1 MHTWSIVLLST
12 FVPGWQFCAPKPAQT
27 QSPGTFCATISN
39 MLKPVSFILFLFLT
53 IFCNAQ
59 GSWNIGYIK
68 VDSISQKHVGQIVRV
83 DFRSSNPS
91 IRLDVQRGIRSYV
104 GMKDTGILTI
114 DTISYVLAE
123 RRKIYVDHG
132 SYDDQ
137 YLECLNCK
145 QQMLLIY
152 DAKIIGVD
160 EKSILFLLNIEFKS
174 KDHAIDKQNKIA
186 RIDRGILD
194 GVILRL

>member
-1 MHTWSIVLLST
+1 MPKIVSY
-12 FVPGWQFCAPKPAQT
+12 
-27 QSPGTFCATISN
+27 
-39 MLKPVSFILFLFLT
+39 ILFHFLT

-83 DFRSSNPS
+83 DFRSSNPLNS
-91 IRLDVQRGIRSYV
+91 LGLQRGIRSYV
-104 GMKDTGILTI
+104 GFKDTGIITI
-114 DTISYVLAE
+114 DTTSYVLAE

-137 YLECLNCK
+137 FLECINCNE
-145 QQMLLIY
+145 QMLLIY

-160 EKSILFLLNIEFKS
+160 EKSILFLLNTESKS

-194 GVILRL
+194 GVMLRL